1 MSKRRLKRKMI
12 RELGV
17 EKASDI
23 IRRKLKNKQI
33 RDEQK
38 SSRDIRPDKE
48 ASGGGA

>member
-1 MSKRRLKRKMI
+1 MSNRRLKRKMI
-12 RELGV
+12 KEFGV

-33 RDEQK
+33 KDEK
-38 SSRDIRPDKE
+38 AGSRDIRPDKE